1 MMNRTTKT
9 TLGLLA
15 VVLVSAFAAP
25 SMASAAL
32 PSASIVLGR
41 AVAPSSAPPQVKE
54 MIEAGNR
61 IQHKPY
67 VWGGGHASFNS
78 KGYDCSGSVSYV
90 LHAAGL
96 LQTPLTSTSFESWGH
111 AGLGGWVDIYANS
124 EHVFMTIAGLRW
136 DTSYSTDGDPSGPGW
151 SEEMR
156 PTQGFVR
163 RHAIGDG
170 SPASTSATANDPEGQ
185 TGGLSG

>member
-1 MMNRTTKT
+1 M
-9 TLGLLA
+9 
-15 VVLVSAFAAP
+15 
-25 SMASAAL
+25 
-32 PSASIVLGR
+32 LGR
-41 AVAPSSAPPQVKE
+41 AVAPTAAPEAVKE
-54 MIEAGNR
+54 MIDAGNR

-78 KGYDCSGSVSYV
+78 MGYDCSGSVSYV

-96 LQTPLTSTSFESWGH
+96 LKTPLTSTSFENWGH

-136 DTSYSTDGDPSGPGW
+136 DTSFSTDGDPSGPGW

-156 PTQGFVR
+156 PTVGFVR
-163 RHAIGDG
+163 RHVIGNAVSVS
-170 SPASTSATANDPEGQ
+170 SPKPTAEPEGNP
-185 TGGLSG
+185 GGVGVSG